1 MNPMI
6 KTRLEM
12 FITAL
17 DGKEIDYDFLRKQY
31 VLLKKEL
38 DVLLA

>member
-1 MNPMI
+1 MNPMT
-6 KTRLEM
+6 KHRLEL
-12 FITAL
+12 FLAAL
-17 DGKEIDYDFLRKQY
+17 DGKEIDYEFLRKQY